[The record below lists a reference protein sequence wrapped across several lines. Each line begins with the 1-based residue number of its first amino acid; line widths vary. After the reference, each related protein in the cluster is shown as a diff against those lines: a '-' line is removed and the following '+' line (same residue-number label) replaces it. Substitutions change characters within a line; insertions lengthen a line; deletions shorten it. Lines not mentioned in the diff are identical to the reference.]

1 MNRRYHRRWFDAEVA
16 RLEKK
21 FNTEFAE
28 AKHRGH
34 REQRPAVEGGRYRG
48 MRGHLKADA
57 NG

>member
-1 MNRRYHRRWFDAEVA
+1 MA